1 MIQRTKIYLKDRPY
15 LELLKIGFPII
26 LGQVGIIFVSFA
38 DSIMVGRYHTDHFAS
53 AAFVNNLYALVYV
66 LGIGFAYGLTPLVTE
81 AHTQGKYYTTGALL
95 RHSLVLNLALAF
107 VLSLVMG
114 GLYFYLEIFDLSEHL
129 MPIVRPYYLL
139 QLVCFFLY
147 MAFNAFKQFFDG
159 IEQTSTGMWI
169 ILWGNAL
176 NILGNFFL
184 IYGIGYCPELGL
196 FGAGLSTLLSR
207 AFMLLILLLIFFS
220 SRQYRVAVQGF
231 CSQIYSWVRVRRLVC
246 VGLPVGLY
254 SGVETASFTV
264 ALIFVSRLGHI
275 ALAVHQ
281 ILCVVTTL
289 GFFIYYGWGAAGTIL
304 VSRYKA
310 LGDLL
315 KARQAA
321 SVALQ
326 YSVLAALLAMGIMI
340 GYRQQIAYIFTKDT
354 AILSMV
360 AIPLIP
366 VILYQIGDAIQVVY
380 ANALRGMEDVTYLA
394 ISACLIHLL
403 LEPSLSYLFG
413 FHLGVVETDWRLMAI
428 WSCFPIGLLLLGIL
442 LRRRFYK
449 ITESSWRGQKQS

>member
-1 MIQRTKIYLKDRPY
+1 MIQRIKTYLKDRPY
-15 LELLKIGFPII
+15 LELFKIGSPII

-81 AHTQGKYYTTGALL
+81 AHTQGKRYTTGALL
-95 RHSLVLNLALAF
+95 RHSLVLNLALAL

-114 GLYFYLEIFDLSEHL
+114 GLYFYLDVFDLSEHL

-159 IEQTSTGMWI
+159 IERTSIGMWT
-169 ILWGNAL
+169 ILGGNAL
-176 NILGNFFL
+176 NILGNVLL
-184 IYGIGYCPELGL
+184 IYGVGRLPELGL
-196 FGAGLSTLLSR
+196 FGAGLSTLFSR
-207 AFMLLILLLIFFS
+207 IIMLLILLLVFFLS
-220 SRQYRVAVQGF
+220 SQHRVAVKGF
-231 CSQIYSWVRVRRLVC
+231 CSQIYSWIRIKRLIR

-289 GFFIYYGWGAAGTIL
+289 GFFIYYGWGAASTIL

-326 YSVLAALLAMGIMI
+326 YSILAALLAMGIMI
-340 GYRQQIAYIFTKDT
+340 VFRHQIAYIFTEDE

-394 ISACLIHLL
+394 VAACLIHLL
-403 LEPSLSYLFG
+403 LEPMLSYIFG
-413 FHLGVVETDWRLMAI
+413 FHLGLVEADWRLMAI

-442 LRRRFYK
+442 LRRRFRK
-449 ITESSWRGQKQS
+449 VTEPSSVAD